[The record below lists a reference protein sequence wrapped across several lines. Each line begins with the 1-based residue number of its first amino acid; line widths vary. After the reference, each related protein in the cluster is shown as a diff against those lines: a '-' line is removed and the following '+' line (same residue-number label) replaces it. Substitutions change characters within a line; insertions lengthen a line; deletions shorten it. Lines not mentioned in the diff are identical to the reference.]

1 MNLQHLQSRH
11 KELSEKIVDAYQHYL
26 SDNMITKLKKER
38 LRVKTLIVNE
48 LKNTWQIIK
57 KEGGICNKIVKIYA
71 NQVLTYLTNNG
82 ALK

>member
-26 SDNMITKLKKER
+26 SDNVITKLKKER

-48 LKNTWQIIK
+48 LKNTWQKIK
-57 KEGGICNKIVKIYA
+57 YLKKPAYA
-71 NQVLTYLTNNG
+71 GFFYLKDSWWNVIP
-82 ALK
+82 

>member
-26 SDNMITKLKKER
+26 SDNVITKLKKER
-38 LRVKTLIVNE
+38 LRVKTLIVNG

-57 KEGGICNKIVKIYA
+57 
-71 NQVLTYLTNNG
+71 YLKKP
-82 ALK
+82 A